1 MIVDHSG
8 TAGTTL
14 VQTTEKLTRA
24 QTTSNMDAHK
34 SDVMPK
40 SDGELQQPQ
49 KVFRKVWKEVL
60 KYKLENYEEGIKVP
74 R

>member
-1 MIVDHSG
+1 MIIDRSG

-14 VQTTEKLTRA
+14 NQYTDKLTRA
-24 QTTSNMDAHK
+24 QTATNMEAYK
-34 SDVMPK
+34 SEDMPK
-40 SDGELQQPQ
+40 SDGEVQEK

-60 KYKLENYEEGIKVP
+60 KYKVKEGYEGCEKVP